1 MQPKPN
7 TKYQV
12 PNTNCYLLIALLVR
26 NLIEIIEHQPPF
38 LGIKPVGRHRAVHYV
53 FRERGG
59 KVGFLIPVF
68 EQSPENQDHRGV
80 ANNQNTLLP
89 AFARHGSQETMH
101 PQRHIGTALS
111 TRRTVPVF
119 PFALPPFVLRRIR
132 LLHALGREPV
142 ESAELNLADPL
153 LLPDGERSTE
163 AFSDA
168 PRGLHRAKIGRRK
181 NKIEIVFLGKTLP
194 RLPRLLP
201 PPFSQRNIHIPQPL
215 PIGVSSRF
223 GKSQPLRNI
232 EFR

>member
-7 TKYQV
+7 TKYQI
-12 PNTNCYLLIALLVR
+12 PIANRYLLIALLVR
-26 NLIEIIEHQPPF
+26 NLIEIIEHQSPF
-38 LGIKPVGRHRAVHYV
+38 LGIEPVGRHRAVHYV

-80 ANNQNTLLP
+80 ANHQNTLLP

-111 TRRTVPVF
+111 TRRTVPVL
-119 PFALPPFVLRRIR
+119 PFTLPPLILRRLR
-132 LLHALGREPV
+132 LPHALGREPV
-142 ESAELNLADPL
+142 EGPELNLADPL

-168 PRGLHRAKIGRRK
+168 PRGLHRANTGRSK
-181 NKIEIVFLGKTLP
+181 DKIEIVF
-194 RLPRLLP
+194 
-201 PPFSQRNIHIPQPL
+201 
-215 PIGVSSRF
+215 
-223 GKSQPLRNI
+223 
-232 EFR
+232 